1 MKDVLVVGAN
11 GMLGYDLVKVF
22 REKGYNVT
30 AATREDFDITK
41 IEEVEKFF
49 KDKEFDLV
57 INSAAYTQV
66 DKAEEEKELAF
77 LINETGAR
85 NLAKITNKK
94 NIAIVYISTDYVFD
108 GTKKEPYEVTDKPNP
123 INVYGE
129 SKLAGEI
136 ATQEENSQSYIVR
149 TSWLYGQNGKN
160 FVHTMLDL
168 AKTKEEISVV
178 NDQFG
183 CPTWTVDLCK
193 AIESVSSKNSNYG
206 VYNICAVNSCSW
218 FEFAREIFKNQLLDI
233 TVVPISS
240 SEYVSQCSRPENS
253 ILKTSCVTSKWQES
267 IKTYLYQSG

>member
-1 MKDVLVVGAN
+1 MKNILVVGAN
-11 GMLGYDLVKVF
+11 GMLGHDLVKVF
-22 REKGYNVT
+22 TEEGYNVFG
-30 AATREDFDITK
+30 ATRKDFDITK
-41 IEEVEKFF
+41 IEEIERFF
-49 KDKEFDLV
+49 KDKDFDLV

-66 DKAEEEKELAF
+66 DKAEEERELAF

-94 NIAIVYISTDYVFD
+94 NMEIVYISTDYVFD

-123 INVYGE
+123 INLYGE

-136 ATQEENSQSYIVR
+136 ATQEENPQSYIVR

-168 AKTKEEISVV
+168 AKTRDEIRVV

-193 AIESVSSKNSNYG
+193 AIESIISKNNTFG
-206 VYNICAVNSCSW
+206 VYNICSMNSCSW
-218 FEFAREIFKNQLLDI
+218 FEFAQEIFENQLIDI
-233 TVVPISS
+233 AVIPISS
-240 SEYVSQCSRPENS
+240 SEYVSSCSRPENS
-253 ILKTSCVTSKWQES
+253 ILKTSCVTSKWQDA
-267 IKTYLYQSG
+267 IKIYLHQLE